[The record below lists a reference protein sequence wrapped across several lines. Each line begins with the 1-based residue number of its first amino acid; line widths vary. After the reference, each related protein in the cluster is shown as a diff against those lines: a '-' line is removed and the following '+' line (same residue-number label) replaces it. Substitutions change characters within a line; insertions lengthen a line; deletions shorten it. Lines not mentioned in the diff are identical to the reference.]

1 MSVLRSKTADK
12 CTILGD
18 VLMNP
23 RSFFARIRSNPMG
36 ANVLDYLL
44 ITLGCCLLSYAV
56 ISFWAPQNLVTG
68 GISGLGIIIM
78 HYTETA
84 GFRFP
89 IPIWLTN
96 FVLNLPLFAIGYK
109 IMDKTYFVRSVYGYL
124 VMTVAFYVLQFFP
137 PVPTDF
143 MLSSLFGGVVAGVGI
158 ALVFRA
164 KATTGGSTL
173 IAAILHRWAFSQF
186 STAKILFVTDTI
198 IIMAGL
204 VFFGPIATMYAVVA
218 IFVSTKVADAVLEGL
233 SFAKAAFIISKESEV
248 IAQKILTELNR
259 GATELSSRGMFTKQV
274 QPMLL
279 CVISAKE
286 LVELKQLVYAIDE
299 RAFVIVA
306 DVREVL
312 GEGFTEANKQ

>member
-1 MSVLRSKTADK
+1 M
-12 CTILGD
+12 
-18 VLMNP
+18 
-23 RSFFARIRSNPMG
+23 
-36 ANVLDYLL
+36 
-44 ITLGCCLLSYAV
+44 LSYAV

-78 HYTETA
+78 YYTETA
-84 GFRFP
+84 GFQFP

-96 FVLNLPLFAIGYK
+96 LVLNMPLFAIGYK

-124 VMTVAFYVLQFFP
+124 VMTVSFYILQFFP
-137 PVPTDF
+137 PVPGDL
-143 MLSSLFGGVVAGVGI
+143 MLSSLYGGVVAGIGI

-173 IAAILHRWAFSQF
+173 IAAIVQKWALPQV

-204 VFFGPIATMYAVVA
+204 AFFGPIATMYAVIA
-218 IFVSTKVADAVLEGL
+218 IFVSTKVADTVLEGL
-233 SFAKAAFIISKESEV
+233 SFAKAAFIISKDADA
-248 IAQKILTELNR
+248 IAQKILTELSR
-259 GATELSSRGMFTKQV
+259 GATEISSRGMFTKQP
-274 QPMLL
+274 QPMLM
-279 CVISAKE
+279 CVISARE
-286 LVELKQLVYAIDE
+286 LVALKQLVYEIDD

-312 GEGFTEANKQ
+312 GEGFTEAKRI